1 MEKEGYSMHWKCYT
15 DHFKGMMQRMLVSQ
29 ENSDVTLVC
38 DDLRT
43 VKAHKNILSA
53 SSPIF
58 QKMFDLQPGKELFLY
73 MRGIKFHILASIIEF
88 IYLGQV
94 NLQENFVE
102 DFLAIARSLE
112 VTGLNEPDHRG
123 LNESIEK
130 NKIDDRVE
138 AGFCKTEPEDTAEEN
153 QDLTKYNTKEAE
165 HKDVT
170 RLKESYEAFK
180 CKECGKEFT
189 SYLRRQR
196 HKRSVHDGVRYPCNF
211 CDHKAT
217 FRQNLWRHVKTMHK
231 SKEM

>member
-1 MEKEGYSMHWKCYT
+1 MEKQSYNMHWKGYT

-38 DDLRT
+38 DELRT

-58 QKMFDLQPGKELFLY
+58 QKMFDLQQGKELFLY
-73 MRGIKFHILASIIEF
+73 MRGIKFHILESIIEF

-94 NLQENFVE
+94 NLQEHFVE
-102 DFLAIARSLE
+102 DFVAIARSLE
-112 VTGLNEPDHRG
+112 VSGLNEDHGGRV
-123 LNESIEK
+123 NETIEK
-130 NKIDDRVE
+130 NKIDDHVE
-138 AGFCKTEPEDTAEEN
+138 SVYCKTEPEEN
-153 QDLTKYNTKEAE
+153 HDITKDQSKEAE
-165 HKDVT
+165 LKDEA
-170 RLKESYEAFK
+170 RLKESYDAFK
-180 CKECGKEFT
+180 CKACGKEFT

-217 FRQNLWRHVKTMHK
+217 FRQNLMRHVRTMHT
-231 SKEM
+231 SSNDV